1 MMYCI
6 GVLSEIK
13 LSPVFYFRSV
23 TTVRVDFEY
32 SLLRWTEY
40 PPDANHGFYV
50 GAAVI
55 TARLPRDSLQN
66 ATILARYPIQSR
78 LLCGCCRDHGPAAA
92 GQPAERHGTS
102 QVPYPIT
109 DSMWVL
115 P

>member
-66 ATILARYPIQSR
+66 ATVLAVARYRYPPNV
-78 LLCGCCRDHGPAAA
+78 LLRWGRCDHDQAVVHKRG
-92 GQPAERHGTS
+92 S
-102 QVPYPIT
+102 FYFV
-109 DSMWVL
+109 
-115 P
+115 